1 MHLNL
6 VMTDKILNMYFE
18 RVFSADPKSHPTSSI
33 SENLQSDIYHIP
45 KSMFSTTVTY
55 EQFLNAYKSVLSNQS
70 EYFRAVYNGLEKV
83 ANIEEIST

>member
-1 MHLNL
+1 
-6 VMTDKILNMYFE
+6 MTDKILNMYFE